1 MRLQR
6 MLLALQWY
14 DLNVI
19 YKKGKDMQLPDTLSR
34 ACLED
39 TKEEIDLNQITVSEF
54 LNISEEKYKLF
65 QERTAEELNTL
76 LEIILQGW
84 PERMKDVPREVQQYF
99 ESKCELNVV
108 DGIIYN
114 L

>member
-1 MRLQR
+1 MYTDHKPLEQIFKKQLLSAPMRLQR

-34 ACLED
+34 AYLED

-54 LNISEEKYKLF
+54 LNIPLYQK
-65 QERTAEELNTL
+65 
-76 LEIILQGW
+76 
-84 PERMKDVPREVQQYF
+84 
-99 ESKCELNVV
+99 
-108 DGIIYN
+108 
-114 L
+114 